1 MCTHYNITN
10 LVPNKHL
17 LFRLFL
23 ILQEQKI
30 FSVLGYFPIISLEMK
45 NRGWVEKR
53 DPDRPPINYSHYLKS
68 ARKYLNNIDDNI
80 NLSRIINFRILL
92 SY

>member
-1 MCTHYNITN
+1 
-10 LVPNKHL
+10 
-17 LFRLFL
+17 
-23 ILQEQKI
+23 
-30 FSVLGYFPIISLEMK
+30 MK

-80 NLSRIINFRILL
+80 HLSRIT
-92 SY
+92 